1 MSNAFTA
8 DAGLYQGRCRPVGPG
23 LEGVFVYELGHQLPG
38 IVRSVAAGA
47 SHAIAQTWNLDDAT
61 FVRARARLRPP
72 SSMPAGV
79 TWRFSA
85 TIDGHEYGARV
96 IEREALVVDL
106 ALPALPYGGGG
117 LEVIFQ
123 LVLDGPNGLY
133 DVELPGCAI
142 DAVVT
147 DGSLTT
153 PVLINRVPEP
163 DETAV
168 STGAAIVVQV
178 QDAAAVGVD
187 LATVQVTVQGLL
199 AYDGATDTVQPGWA
213 GAGAGAVLTADNC
226 GYIVTLVPTTPLAPL
241 TLYAVGVEA
250 ATTGGAALSTSY
262 TWMTEDTIAPAVV
275 EAVGIARQRVRV
287 RFDEQVLMT
296 AGSALAVDH
305 YAIALVSGA
314 PAVPLEVVSVERE
327 SATAVVL
334 VLDIAQTPRA
344 IYRVTVTGVT
354 DLLGNVVDPS
364 ANTGLFSGFA
374 PAVPAG
380 RDISLFK
387 MLPEVNQ
394 AEDTT
399 GEHERFLGVM
409 QEVADL
415 VYGLI
420 DEWTQIL
427 DYTVAPEPWVDLI
440 LADLGNPFAFLN
452 FSLTQKRKLC
462 GLLLEVYRT
471 KGTGPGIVEACNV
484 LLGVTV
490 QIQVYAWAPFGLD
503 FVHLDTTFVLG
514 TSTQRDLY
522 TFLVVSPVVLS
533 DDQRRAVRA
542 IASYMKAAHEHF
554 RIVEP
559 APVVVVDHWQL
570 GYSTLDY
577 QTALH

>member
-38 IVRSVAAGA
+38 IVRSVAVGA
-47 SHAIAQTWNLDDAT
+47 SHAIAQTWDLSDAT

-72 SSMPAGV
+72 ASMPAGV

-96 IEREALVVDL
+96 IEREALIVDL
-106 ALPALPYGGGG
+106 ALPALPWGGGG

-123 LVLDGPNGLY
+123 LVLAGPDGLY

-147 DGSLTT
+147 DGALTT

-163 DETAV
+163 GETAV

-178 QDAAAVGVD
+178 QDAAAVGIS
-187 LATVQVTVQGLL
+187 LTTVQVTVQGAL
-199 AYDGATDTVQPGWA
+199 AYDGATDTVQPGWD
-213 GAGAGAVLTADNC
+213 GAGAGAVLTDDNC
-226 GYIVTLVPTTPLAPL
+226 GYIVTLVPTPPLAPL
-241 TLYAVGVEA
+241 TLYTVGVEA

-262 TWMTEDTIAPAVV
+262 AWQTEDTIAPAVV

-296 AGSALAVDH
+296 EGSALAVGH
-305 YAIALVSGA
+305 YTIALVSGA
-314 PAVPLEVVSVERE
+314 PAVPLEVVSVARE

-334 VLDIAQTPRA
+334 GLDIAQTPRA

-354 DLLGNVVDPS
+354 DLLGNEVDS
-364 ANTGLFSGFA
+364 IANTGLFTGFA
-374 PAVPAG
+374 PAVPVG
-380 RDISLFK
+380 RDISLFR
-387 MLPEVNQ
+387 MLPETTQ
-394 AEDTT
+394 AEDST
-399 GEHERFLGVM
+399 GEHELFLGVM

-415 VYGLI
+415 IFGLM

-427 DYTVAPEPWVDLI
+427 DYTVAPEPVVDLI
-440 LADLGNPFAFLN
+440 LADLGNPFAFLP
-452 FSLTQKRKLC
+452 FSLVQKRKLC
-462 GLLLEVYRT
+462 GLLLDLYRT

-490 QIQVYAWAPFGLD
+490 AIQVYAWAPFGLD

-533 DDQRRAVRA
+533 DDQRRAVKA
-542 IASYMKAAHEHF
+542 IATYMKAAHEHF

-559 APVVVVDHWQL
+559 APVVTIDHWQL